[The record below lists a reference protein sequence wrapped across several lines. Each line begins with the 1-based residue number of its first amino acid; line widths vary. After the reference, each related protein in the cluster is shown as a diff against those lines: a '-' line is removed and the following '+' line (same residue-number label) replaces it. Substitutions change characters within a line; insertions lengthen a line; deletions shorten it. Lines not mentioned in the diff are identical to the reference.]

1 MAKENFVRL
10 SLKINKSCK
19 SLLTKLN
26 NTWNNVIKYPMSV
39 ALQPYSRK
47 IKISVMN
54 IIQSLIK

>member
-1 MAKENFVRL
+1 MAKDNFFRL

-26 NTWNNVIKYPMSV
+26 NTWNNVIRYPMIV
-39 ALQPYSRK
+39 ALQPYSSK